1 MITREQAI
9 AGSPEDKA
17 AYMRA
22 TCVPHKNLETVMS
35 DVRNRMTAGTGL
47 SITMVVGPPGVG
59 KTAFG
64 RKQLGGLLSRYS
76 VQLQEKRHVI
86 PAVMSEVDAADKG
99 EFNFILLYN
108 RLCADLMSPSAL
120 DGPVLIANN
129 DEPPDQ
135 VRDDDEPSDPVR
147 NARLMFERALRRRH
161 VKHLILDEAVHFTN
175 SSTDPLQYGNLL
187 KSLSNRVGFN
197 LLLLGAYGCE
207 QLVLASA
214 QLARRIGVVHY
225 PRYLQ
230 TDDDFKEYCTFVK
243 SLLAK
248 LPYGFEIDIENR
260 LEYLFTGT
268 FGLPGATV
276 DVLMAAAN
284 LCAETRTNAWSDTF
298 LLNSMPSKQAQRM
311 IARDT
316 IVGEAEVQPF
326 LQMGRE
332 HDYASEQCIRN
343 ELLLEAEEQRKLN
356 RRKVA

>member
-17 AYMRA
+17 AYMKA
-22 TCVPHKNLETVMS
+22 TFVPHRNLETVMS
-35 DVRNRMTAGTGL
+35 EVRSRMTAGAGL

-64 RKQLGGLLSRYS
+64 RKQMRNLLGRYPI
-76 VQLQEKRHVI
+76 QLQEKRHII

-108 RLCADLMSPSAL
+108 RLCSDLMSPSSL
-120 DGPVLIANN
+120 DGPVLVQNA
-129 DEPPDQ
+129 DEPW
-135 VRDDDEPSDPVR
+135 DPVR
-147 NARLMFERALRRRH
+147 NSRLMFERALKRREVR
-161 VKHLILDEAVHFTN
+161 HLILDEAVHFTN
-175 SSTDPLQYGNLL
+175 SQTDPLQYGNLL
-187 KSLSNRVGFN
+187 KSLSNRSGFN

-230 TDDDFKEYCTFVK
+230 TDDDFIEYCTFVK
-243 SLLAK
+243 SLLAE
-248 LPYGFEIDIENR
+248 LPYEFEIDIENR

-276 DVLMAAAN
+276 DVLMAAAGR
-284 LCAETRTNAWSDTF
+284 CAESRTKVWSDTY
-298 LLNSMPSKQAQRM
+298 LLKSMPSRQAQRK

-316 IVGEAEVQPF
+316 MVGEEDVEPF
-326 LQMGRE
+326 LQMERE
-332 HDYASEQCIRN
+332 HDYATEGDIRN
-343 ELLLEAEEQRKLN
+343 ELLLEEQERRKIN
-356 RRKVA
+356 RRGNA